1 MKMTIFK
8 ARPLPGGNIIKND
21 PYAFTKSASIKIK
34 LTMNRKGETTKDCI
48 SSSLNESITLQ
59 EKKPFQESSRRKQI
73 YHAITKTVMQ
83 ELVMKSVEEDSSSE
97 DETNL
102 SNLHQNIAKLN
113 ADLSLLNA
121 ISVLKQLY

>member
-34 LTMNRKGETTKDCI
+34 LTMNRKGETRKDCI

-59 EKKPFQESSRRKQI
+59 EKKPFQESSIRKQI
-73 YHAITKTVMQ
+73 YHSITKTVM
-83 ELVMKSVEEDSSSE
+83 
-97 DETNL
+97 
-102 SNLHQNIAKLN
+102 
-113 ADLSLLNA
+113 
-121 ISVLKQLY
+121 